1 VKSTPIEL
9 AAMDADEVDEVHE
22 IERLSQPSP
31 WPRSVFAEELAREW
45 ARVLA
50 REWARVVVVRE
61 REVGDPRV
69 VAFANY
75 WLVRDEVHLLN
86 LAVHPARR
94 RRGHARRLMDHLLE
108 FARAHRCHYLTLE
121 VRRSN
126 TAAIGLYEA
135 YGFRSVGVRP
145 RYYQD
150 SREDAIVMALELA
163 DDPV

>member
-1 VKSTPIEL
+1 MSGPLLEIG
-9 AAMDADEVDEVHE
+9 AMRADEVDAVHE

-31 WPRSVFAEELAREW
+31 WPRTVFVEELSREW
-45 ARVLA
+45 ARL
-50 REWARVVVVRE
+50 VVVRE
-61 REVGDPRV
+61 PHGGAATV

-94 RRGHARRLMDHLLE
+94 RRGLARRLMDHLLE
-108 FARAHRCHYLTLE
+108 FARSHRCHYLTLE

-126 TAAIGLYEA
+126 AAAIALYEA
-135 YGFRSVGVRP
+135 YGFRPAGVRP

-163 DDPV
+163 DDA

>member
-1 VKSTPIEL
+1 VKATFEL

-45 ARVLA
+45 ARL
-50 REWARVVVVRE
+50 VVIRE
-61 REVGDPRV
+61 REVGDPHV

-94 RRGHARRLMDHLLE
+94 RRGHGRRLMDHLLE

-150 SREDAIVMALELA
+150 SREDAIVMALELP
-163 DDPV
+163 DEPV

>member
-1 VKSTPIEL
+1 MSHSEL
-9 AAMDADEVDEVHE
+9 EIGPMRADEIDAVHE

-31 WPRSVFAEELAREW
+31 WPRPVFVEEMGREW
-45 ARVLA
+45 ARL
-50 REWARVVVVRE
+50 VVVRE
-61 REVGDPRV
+61 RSGGAAPV

-86 LAVHPARR
+86 LAVHPTRR
-94 RRGHARRLMDHLLE
+94 RRGLGRRLMDHLLE

-126 TAAIGLYEA
+126 AAAIALYEH
-135 YGFRSVGVRP
+135 YGFRPVGVRP

-163 DDPV
+163 DEVT

>member
-1 VKSTPIEL
+1 VKAPVAEL
-9 AAMDADEVDEVHE
+9 GAMRPDEVDQVHE

-31 WPRSVFAEELAREW
+31 WPRGVFVEELGREW
-45 ARVLA
+45 ARL
-50 REWARVVVVRE
+50 VVVRAHE
-61 REVGDPRV
+61 AGAVHV

-94 RRGHARRLMDHLLE
+94 RRGHARRLMDHLLD
-108 FARAHRCHYLTLE
+108 FARAHHCHYLTLE

-126 TAAIGLYEA
+126 TAAIALYER

-150 SREDAIVMALELA
+150 SREDAIVMALELP
-163 DDPV
+163 DDTM